1 MFSFNPLPCSPP
13 HSTGCPPHRNL
24 GRTDISAHHSVFHA
38 TYRRGS
44 NYAAPCRG
52 GRGQGQLSSHGA
64 RSRRPK
70 DNSDQLKSRLC
81 GETRGET
88 GRGERRETLA
98 GKLLITPAAC
108 LPVHSTRPLWPP
120 QSVRTGGNSPFHFHA
135 PSLLAGRDLA
145 RHWDPGR
152 GRRRRRV
159 SLRRH
164 NLWGQSAIRFS
175 LTLLLQC
182 RRRCT
187 AIGAARKNKFKVF
200 GSVSPSVRLGN
211 SDRTEGKG
219 EPVAVGVG
227 STKLVCPILWPNKM
241 IF

>member
-13 HSTGCPPHRNL
+13 HSTGCPAHQNL

-108 LPVHSTRPLWPP
+108 LPACPSTPPARSGLLSQSGLAATAHSISMLPPYWPAGILP
-120 QSVRTGGNSPFHFHA
+120 DTGILAAAAAAGEFPSAAIIFGGN
-135 PSLLAGRDLA
+135 
-145 RHWDPGR
+145 
-152 GRRRRRV
+152 
-159 SLRRH
+159 
-164 NLWGQSAIRFS
+164 Q
-175 LTLLLQC
+175 Q
-182 RRRCT
+182 
-187 AIGAARKNKFKVF
+187 
-200 GSVSPSVRLGN
+200 
-211 SDRTEGKG
+211 
-219 EPVAVGVG
+219 
-227 STKLVCPILWPNKM
+227 
-241 IF
+241 